1 LIRLFGIPIRIHP
14 LLWAVAALSAL
25 TGHLLE
31 ILVLFGVILIHEL
44 GHTAAASSLAWRVR
58 EIRLLPF
65 GGVLEVEESGS
76 VPAWQEAIVVL
87 AGPAQNALMIAVA
100 ALARHLGLWSEEW
113 ADYFIRVNAMIGLFN
128 LLPILP
134 LDGGKLLQLALG
146 LRLPY
151 YQTLHAM
158 YVISLLNSALMIS
171 VSLSVWQ
178 RWGID
183 LNLLMIGIF
192 LFVSNWSDYRNL
204 SYIFLRFLMG
214 REARMAQQHPGRFM
228 ARPLIVQAGSTLAQT
243 VKQLRREVYHVIYVC
258 DEHGRIRQV
267 LPELQLI
274 RAYLAGKE
282 QQYRAGNGD
291 FRYNKSKL
299 GERRT

>member
-14 LLWAVAALSAL
+14 LLWVVVTISAL
-25 TGHLLE
+25 TGHFLE
-31 ILVLFGVILIHEL
+31 LLVLFGVILIHEL
-44 GHTAAASSLAWRVR
+44 GHTAAASSFNWRMK

-76 VPAWQEAIVVL
+76 IPAWQEAAVVL
-87 AGPAQNALMIAVA
+87 AGPAQNALMIVL
-100 ALARHLGLWSEEW
+100 ALLCLRLGIWSDAWSE
-113 ADYFIRVNAMIGLFN
+113 YFIRVNAMICLFN

-134 LDGGKLLQLALG
+134 LDGGKLLKIALG

-158 YVISLLNSALMIS
+158 FIISLLGSTFMIA
-171 VSLSVWQ
+171 VSLSIWQ
-178 RWGID
+178 TYGID

-192 LFVSNWSDYRNL
+192 LFVSNWADYRNL

-214 REARMAQQHPGRFM
+214 REARMAEHPDRIK
-228 ARPLIVQAGSTLAQT
+228 AKPLIVHAGVTLAQT
-243 VKQLRREVYHVIYVC
+243 VKLLRREVFHVIYVC
-258 DEHGRIRQV
+258 DEQGRIKQV

-274 RAYLAGKE
+274 RAFLSGKE
-282 QQYRAGNGD
+282 QHYRAGRGD
-291 FRYNKSKL
+291 FRYNNSKL